1 MLKTVTKVNQVIEDD
16 TALDGIGWGF
26 GVFRCKGVTPLIVN
40 NPDYKLIP
48 TSSKK
53 KMSPKQ
59 QMETALY
66 YIDKDKKVYGFKAN
80 AFKLAM
86 VNAAPYIDDRKM
98 SKNKATGCVKVNA
111 KRLPKSAFMDLIQ
124 IHTKQGPVLGS
135 DWTTNPTTGG
145 QIQTHRPYFMDWY
158 VDLPLKWIAES
169 LTKKQVMQYLQQ
181 AGACVGVGDW
191 RHQKSGDKGEFE
203 IEALGDEREII

>member
-16 TALDGIGWGF
+16 RPLDRIGWGF
-26 GVFRCKGVTPLIVN
+26 GVFRCQGISPLIVN
-40 NPDYKLIP
+40 NPDYKLVP
-48 TSSKK
+48 NSSKK

-66 YIDKDKKVYGFKAN
+66 YIDKDKKVYGFKAH

-98 SKNKATGCVKVNA
+98 SKNLAKGVFKVNT
-111 KRLPKSAFMDLIQ
+111 KRLPKSEFMDLIQ
-124 IHTKQGPVLGS
+124 IHTKQGPILGG

-145 QIQTHRPYFMDWY
+145 QIKTHRPYFMDWY
-158 VDLPLKWIAES
+158 VDLPLKWIAKS
-169 LTKKQVMQYLQQ
+169 ITKHQVMEYLQH

-191 RHQKSGDKGEFE
+191 RQQKSGNKGEFE
-203 IEALGDEREII
+203 IEDLGDEREII